1 MDAITGISG
10 SIASGQ
16 MQLPSLTAAAGGE
29 VTGISAFDSQ
39 SIISASSTSIS
50 SSVESFIGTYGPL
63 ASNNELLGAILLLL
77 MSEYLK
83 GGDEEEKKGIL
94 ALVAA
99 LAQQNQN
106 SGGTGGFVYSESSL
120 SIESSS
126 FQSIS
131 MSSGAAPYSGISE
144 VQTVPAA
151 DAGAPAIEV
160 FA

>member
-83 GGDEEEKKGIL
+83 GGDEEEKKRDTGPGGRPGPAEPELGRHGRLRLFGVISQHREQ
-94 ALVAA
+94 LVPVD
-99 LAQQNQN
+99 LHVERR
-106 SGGTGGFVYSESSL
+106 GPLFGH
-120 SIESSS
+120 
-126 FQSIS
+126 
-131 MSSGAAPYSGISE
+131 
-144 VQTVPAA
+144 
-151 DAGAPAIEV
+151 
-160 FA
+160 